1 MKTLIIY
8 AEDLY
13 RQPGIA
19 DLCLTLQDHHGLDVN
34 LILFLAW
41 YGRYRGT
48 IDDCMLANAISL
60 SSEWATHVVIPLRS
74 ARRWLNK
81 DGGPQESLRTRIKDS
96 ELAAELLQLDRL
108 QALVAAKH
116 MSVDELSDKSA
127 AIRANLA
134 LYLSMA
140 SVTLDNQQLL
150 PLIAAGAKAA
160 SA

>member
-1 MKTLIIY
+1 MKKLIIY

-34 LILFLAW
+34 LLLFLAW
-41 YGRYRGT
+41 HGHYCGT
-48 IDDCMLANAISL
+48 IDDSVLTDAISL

-81 DGGPQESLRTRIKDS
+81 DGGAQQSLRTRIKDS
-96 ELAAELLQLDRL
+96 ELAAEFLQLDRL
-108 QALVAAKH
+108 QALVAGKH
-116 MSVDELSDKSA
+116 MSDEEVSDKSA

-134 LYLSMA
+134 LYLSLT

-150 PLIAAGAKAA
+150 PLIAAGANAA